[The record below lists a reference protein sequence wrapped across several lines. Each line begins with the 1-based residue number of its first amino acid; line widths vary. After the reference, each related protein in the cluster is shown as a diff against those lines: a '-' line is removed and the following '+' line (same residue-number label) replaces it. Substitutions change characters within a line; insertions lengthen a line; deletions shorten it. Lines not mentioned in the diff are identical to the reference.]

1 MNWSDYEAV
10 WKRQELPVGV
20 TSDIATLKN
29 TFETK
34 RRKLATALIVRDWA
48 EASAGILV
56 SLVYARIWW
65 AIGKEAWPLAI
76 ALILILGVTTF
87 FVKERMRTHRN
98 RLGAHATLLA
108 KLSADIAELHH
119 QRHLLLTLWWWYL
132 GPIALAIALFAFTV
146 LRVAV
151 IQLPPELLAT
161 LLGQPFI
168 WGLLAVTVVGIGL
181 LLWFGW
187 VMNRRAVRK
196 RIEPHLDELEK
207 LQRSLLT
214 PQ

>member
-10 WKRQELPVGV
+10 WKRQELPVG
-20 TSDIATLKN
+20 TSSDIATLQN
-29 TFETK
+29 AFETK

-48 EASAGILV
+48 EASAGIAV
-56 SLVYARIWW
+56 SLAYARIWW
-65 AIGKEAWPLAI
+65 SIGREAWPLVI
-76 ALILILGVTTF
+76 AMILILGVTAF

-98 RLGAHATLLA
+98 RLGAQAPLLT

-119 QRHLLLTLWWWYL
+119 QRRLLLTLWWWYL
-132 GPIALAIALFAFTV
+132 GPIALAVAVFATTL
-146 LRVAV
+146 LRIAV

-161 LLGQPFI
+161 LLKQPFI
-168 WGLLAVTVVGIGL
+168 WALLAITVVGIGL

-187 VMNRRAVRK
+187 VINRRAVRK
-196 RIEPHLDELEK
+196 RIEPRLDELEK

-214 PQ
+214 SP